1 MTAKYHYIPVL
12 FTVRAEDARKAG
24 EEVGKILPFDPDSND
39 DHGVESWEVMH
50 SKEAA
55 EGAGQE
61 WSLDPDATYGVVNDK
76 ATEAMISMIIDAVVD
91 HLNVPSGYGR
101 DMLAA
106 AVWKTVDGDDA

>member
-1 MTAKYHYIPVL
+1 MTIKYHSIPVL
-12 FTVRAEDARKAG
+12 FTVRAEDARRAG

-39 DHGVESWEVMH
+39 EHGVESWEVMH

-61 WSLDPDATYGVVNDK
+61 WSLDPDAKYGIVSDK
-76 ATEAMISMIIDAVVD
+76 ATEDMISMIIDAVVE
-91 HLNVPSGYGR
+91 HLNIPSGYGR

-106 AVWKTVDGDDA
+106 AVWNASTGDT